1 MGRENDVVLGYLD
14 GNEYFADLFNGSY
27 FDGDPVVTAKE
38 LEDASQ
44 IYWDN
49 YYEEIQIGDE
59 NLVIEKRERYSQRF
73 RDLKK
78 KMQSGNYLQ
87 ILAIE
92 HQSGV
97 DHTMA
102 WRHMYYDALE
112 YKKQIKEIEASKDD
126 KQLKNVKN
134 KLSKITAEDKLA
146 PAFTVC
152 LYLGEEPWNGP
163 RCLKDMMN
171 FDEEEVRWEKLFSDY
186 RMNLICVNEIEDFSN
201 YHTSLKLLLMLLAN
215 RKSKRKMKKMMEENQ
230 EFKKVDKETA
240 RVAGKLLGVTPDM
253 ENTLEQ
259 EGEEIDMCTGLKE
272 WLMEERSEGREEER
286 NLLFKLTLKLNEDGR
301 LTDLVKAALDSEYQK
316 ELLREYN
323 LYL

>member
-112 YKKQIKEIEASKDD
+112 YKRQIKEIEASKDD

-171 FDEEEVRWEKLFSDY
+171 FDEEEVRWDKLFSDY

-230 EFKKVDKETA
+230 ELKKVDKETA

>member
-44 IYWDN
+44 VYWDN

-112 YKKQIKEIEASKDD
+112 YKRQIKEIEASKDD